1 MNASIRP
8 SGGAVT
14 QFPMMPEKITLGADA
29 KFMTYSIISLGDVK
43 IPRGQGIKEISWSG
57 IFPGKARKNYP
68 FVSSWVDPNTLIKR
82 MEQYRD
88 NGTICKL
95 LVTGTC
101 INYSVYISSF
111 KGKYSG
117 GLGDFYYDIK
127 FIIAREIKIY
137 TTKELKIGTSS
148 KTQRPASKKSNKKST
163 TGSKTTTYTIKS
175 GDTLSNGNGK
185 NTEEVLLMKITHLP
199 EDGKNFIPYEVSGKT
214 IDFDDGELMF
224 NVSKKERDYEVVIDI
239 CEDYTGGLVMGADA
253 GDKYVAQIIIPARE
267 YTEVEKEN
275 PNYDPENEEGTEQP
289 TIKELKPV
297 PFSMDRCELRLW
309 EREV

>member
-163 TGSKTTTYTIKS
+163 TGSKTTSIS
-175 GDTLSNGNGK
+175 G
-185 NTEEVLLMKITHLP
+185 V
-199 EDGKNFIPYEVSGKT
+199 
-214 IDFDDGELMF
+214 
-224 NVSKKERDYEVVIDI
+224 
-239 CEDYTGGLVMGADA
+239 
-253 GDKYVAQIIIPARE
+253 
-267 YTEVEKEN
+267 
-275 PNYDPENEEGTEQP
+275 
-289 TIKELKPV
+289 
-297 PFSMDRCELRLW
+297 
-309 EREV
+309 

>member
-57 IFPGKARKNYP
+57 IFPGKARKNCP
-68 FVSSWVDPNTLIKR
+68 FVSSWGDPNTLIKR

-111 KGKYSG
+111 
-117 GLGDFYYDIK
+117 
-127 FIIAREIKIY
+127 
-137 TTKELKIGTSS
+137 
-148 KTQRPASKKSNKKST
+148 
-163 TGSKTTTYTIKS
+163 
-175 GDTLSNGNGK
+175 
-185 NTEEVLLMKITHLP
+185 
-199 EDGKNFIPYEVSGKT
+199 
-214 IDFDDGELMF
+214 
-224 NVSKKERDYEVVIDI
+224 
-239 CEDYTGGLVMGADA
+239 
-253 GDKYVAQIIIPARE
+253 
-267 YTEVEKEN
+267 
-275 PNYDPENEEGTEQP
+275 
-289 TIKELKPV
+289 
-297 PFSMDRCELRLW
+297 
-309 EREV
+309 

>member
-127 FIIAREIKIY
+127 FIIASI
-137 TTKELKIGTSS
+137 
-148 KTQRPASKKSNKKST
+148 
-163 TGSKTTTYTIKS
+163 S
-175 GDTLSNGNGK
+175 G
-185 NTEEVLLMKITHLP
+185 V
-199 EDGKNFIPYEVSGKT
+199 
-214 IDFDDGELMF
+214 
-224 NVSKKERDYEVVIDI
+224 
-239 CEDYTGGLVMGADA
+239 
-253 GDKYVAQIIIPARE
+253 
-267 YTEVEKEN
+267 
-275 PNYDPENEEGTEQP
+275 
-289 TIKELKPV
+289 
-297 PFSMDRCELRLW
+297 
-309 EREV
+309 

>member
-1 MNASIRP
+1 MKKRIFQVLQNRIREMADDLGDEIAERMGKIFNNMAG
-8 SGGAVT
+8 STGGVRDECIDQT
-14 QFPMMPEKITLGADA
+14 FRRGCYSVSNDA
-29 KFMTYSIISLGDVK
+29 GKNYSWGRCKVHDLFYHIPGDVK

-163 TGSKTTTYTIKS
+163 TGSKTTTYT
-175 GDTLSNGNGK
+175 N
-185 NTEEVLLMKITHLP
+185 
-199 EDGKNFIPYEVSGKT
+199 
-214 IDFDDGELMF
+214 
-224 NVSKKERDYEVVIDI
+224 
-239 CEDYTGGLVMGADA
+239 
-253 GDKYVAQIIIPARE
+253 QIQETR
-267 YTEVEKEN
+267 
-275 PNYDPENEEGTEQP
+275 
-289 TIKELKPV
+289 
-297 PFSMDRCELRLW
+297 
-309 EREV
+309 

>member
-57 IFPGKARKNYP
+57 IFPGKARKNSP
-68 FVSSWVDPNTLIKR
+68 LVSSWVDPNTLIKR

-175 GDTLSNGNGK
+175 GDTLSRIAQKKLGKASRYPEIYKLNNSKIEASAKKHGRKSSNNGHWIYPGTK
-185 NTEEVLLMKITHLP
+185 LT
-199 EDGKNFIPYEVSGKT
+199 IP
-214 IDFDDGELMF
+214 
-224 NVSKKERDYEVVIDI
+224 KK
-239 CEDYTGGLVMGADA
+239 
-253 GDKYVAQIIIPARE
+253 
-267 YTEVEKEN
+267 
-275 PNYDPENEEGTEQP
+275 
-289 TIKELKPV
+289 
-297 PFSMDRCELRLW
+297 
-309 EREV
+309 